1 MIDETLEFKAFEVS
15 EFTGNA
21 APTFSG
27 HIVQRT
33 VRDLPLGNVLVRV
46 SDLPFSSCSR
56 GRLPF

>member
-46 SDLPFSSCSR
+46 SDLPGYFRTS
-56 GRLPF
+56 